1 MTYVLTKCCTK
12 VRTSV
17 RKLII
22 VLGIAKKLVR
32 KATEATKKR
41 EVKGMRKV
49 LADRLF
55 ELRTDAELSQA
66 RLAEIAGV
74 DRKTINRIENGHF
87 SPALDT
93 IVRLRCAWHYA
104 ICIARYLGSA
114 LRQQFVQGLR
124 KPRAGV
130 SNTDP
135 VFNVFVVFRFTNTA
149 YR

>member
-22 VLGIAKKLVR
+22 VLYMAKTLVR
-32 KATEATKKR
+32 KATEATLKR
-41 EVKGMRKV
+41 EVKDMRKV

-74 DRKTINRIENGHF
+74 DRKTLNRIENGHF

-93 IVRLRCAWHYA
+93 IVRLSVA
-104 ICIARYLGSA
+104 LGITPSTLLA
-114 LRQQFVQGLR
+114 
-124 KPRAGV
+124 
-130 SNTDP
+130 S
-135 VFNVFVVFRFTNTA
+135 
-149 YR
+149 

>member
-1 MTYVLTKCCTK
+1 M
-12 VRTSV
+12 
-17 RKLII
+17 
-22 VLGIAKKLVR
+22 AKTLFR

-41 EVKGMRKV
+41 EVKDMRKV

-93 IVRLRCAWHYA
+93 IVRL
-104 ICIARYLGSA
+104 SVA
-114 LRQQFVQGLR
+114 LNITPSTLLS
-124 KPRAGV
+124 K
-130 SNTDP
+130 
-135 VFNVFVVFRFTNTA
+135 
-149 YR
+149 

>member
-1 MTYVLTKCCTK
+1 MYDLCLKKIFIK

-22 VLGIAKKLVR
+22 LKYMAKTLVR
-32 KATEATKKR
+32 KATEATLKR
-41 EVKGMRKV
+41 EVKDMRKV

-55 ELRTDAELSQA
+55 ELRTNADLSQA

-93 IVRLRCAWHYA
+93 IVRLSVALG
-104 ICIARYLGSA
+104 IAPSTLLA
-114 LRQQFVQGLR
+114 
-124 KPRAGV
+124 
-130 SNTDP
+130 N
-135 VFNVFVVFRFTNTA
+135 
-149 YR
+149 

>member
-1 MTYVLTKCCTK
+1 MTYVLTKNYIK

-22 VLGIAKKLVR
+22 VWSMAKTLVR
-32 KATEATKKR
+32 KATEANLKR
-41 EVKGMRKV
+41 EVKDMRKV

-93 IVRLRCAWHYA
+93 IVRLSVALG
-104 ICIARYLGSA
+104 IAPSTLLA
-114 LRQQFVQGLR
+114 
-124 KPRAGV
+124 
-130 SNTDP
+130 N
-135 VFNVFVVFRFTNTA
+135 
-149 YR
+149 